1 MQRDDLPEPSRGCWP
16 RGGGPAGQGLC
27 GGGTEPGLGS
37 HLRPPICPLL
47 PFPLWSVPSLDLHS
61 RGALGRNPDPP
72 PPTSSNVPVL
82 PSLLSRQARGP
93 QGQRARDT
101 RPSSSCRFCSNTA
114 PPPNYR
120 GLLPTRGWPAWGRA
134 RAATPTGHTAS
145 CPGSIWALGH
155 TWVPPGLVCWAL
167 AFHAP
172 AHSPP
177 VRSVLV
183 DTCTRIIAPGLHT
196 HVCPGHTEH
205 LREGV

>member
-1 MQRDDLPEPSRGCWP
+1 MTFQSQAGAADQEAVGRPGRAFAEGAPSLGWALTSAHPLAPCFP
-16 RGGGPAGQGLC
+16 FLFGPSPALTSTLGVPL
-27 GGGTEPGLGS
+27 GGTQT
-37 HLRPPICPLL
+37 
-47 PFPLWSVPSLDLHS
+47 
-61 RGALGRNPDPP
+61 P
-72 PPTSSNVPVL
+72 PPTSSNVPVP

-93 QGQRARDT
+93 QGQTARDT
-101 RPSSSCRFCSNTA
+101 RPSSPCGFCSNTA
-114 PPPNYR
+114 PPPNHR
-120 GLLPTRGWPAWGRA
+120 GRLPTRGWSAWGRA

-155 TWVPPGLVCWAL
+155 TWVPPGLVCWTL

-177 VRSVLV
+177 VRNVLV
-183 DTCTRIIAPGLHT
+183 DTCTRTIAPGLHT